1 MCVCECG
8 CGCDF
13 VCQGVPAYKFAKH
26 ESARER
32 GGVVYDKRERLI
44 SAKLREAYLTNI
56 AINRINNFPK
66 AFWQRNINAK
76 TFSLNKFTEK
86 QEKIEA

>member
-66 AFWQRNINAK
+66 SFLAK
-76 TFSLNKFTEK
+76 KNKC
-86 QEKIEA
+86 